1 MTTGLLIPIYNR
13 PEYLKRCL
21 DSLAHVDYPPDTVV
35 MLIDD
40 GSTDKETIALFNAAT
55 FPVMTIKHRHANRGI
70 KLTMAFGYEFLFTF
84 CDVVIN
90 LDSDAIVKPNF
101 ITRLLELHKQF
112 PNKIIS
118 GFNSKNTTGKDL
130 RNPIIREYDTY
141 IEKRFANGINML
153 LSKCPDL
160 SKGGNWDFNLSSKE
174 TSCIVAK
181 PSLVQHIGLNSTMG
195 HVQPDVACDFKLL
208 SLPKVM
214 LFGIDAHD
222 TVGIQRAATICT
234 NDVEFGD
241 VQVITERL
249 FQGREGYS
257 KFMIRDLHGTL
268 NKNNCSHVL
277 TIHSD
282 GFIVNPMAWCEDW
295 LKLDYIGA
303 TWVYKDGLNVGNGG
317 FSLRSKKFIEI
328 CSRLDI
334 EEFHPEDCLLSRR
347 YRPFLEKEFGLK
359 WGTDEQANKFSIEAY
374 GCSFMT
380 DSDGVKANRYAGSFG
395 FHGYGILGLPH
406 EPAPKKSSASP
417 VLKNRHIGRR

>member
-1 MTTGLLIPIYNR
+1 MKQVGLLIPIYNR
-13 PEYLKRCL
+13 HEYLKRCL
-21 DSLAHVDYPPDTVV
+21 DSLAHVQFPPNTVV

-70 KLTMAFGYEFLFTF
+70 KLTMQVGYEFLFKF

-130 RNPIIREYDTY
+130 RNPIIREYDMY

-208 SLPKVM
+208 NLPNVT
-214 LFGIDAHD
+214 LFGIDGHD
-222 TVGIQRAATICT
+222 PKGLLRAAAICQENVDFGSVKIIT
-234 NDVEFGD
+234 NPDWK
-241 VQVITERL
+241 
-249 FQGREGYS
+249 GREAYS
-257 KFMIRDLHGTL
+257 KFCISDMAQHVET
-268 NKNNCSHVL
+268 SHVL
-277 TIHSD
+277 IIHPD
-282 GFIVNPMAWCEDW
+282 GYILNPLAWNNEW
-295 LKLDYIGA
+295 LQYDYIGA
-303 TWVYKDGLNVGNGG
+303 LWEWYADKRNGNGG
-317 FSLRSKKFIEI
+317 FSLRSKKL
-328 CSRLDI
+328 LDI
-334 EEFHPEDCLLSRR
+334 LATFELNIYHPEDDVICR
-347 YRPFLEKEFGLK
+347 GLHK
-359 WGTDEQANKFSIEAY
+359 ILTEEYGIKFAPDDVCRKFSIE
-374 GCSFMT
+374 GHGIKDPT
-380 DSDGVKANRYAGSFG
+380 WNGEFG
-395 FHGYGILGLPH
+395 FHGYRVNMKYVPTELKL
-406 EPAPKKSSASP
+406 APRHTIRQPVKSP
-417 VLKNRHIGRR
+417 VNRTRRG